1 MAAFEYTALDA
12 RGKESRGVIEGDA
25 PRQVRQQLRDKGLI
39 PLSVE
44 EVSRREKRRRGGALQ
59 LRRGVSA
66 TELALFTRQLATLA
80 QSGLPLEEALQTVA
94 RQSEGSRLQSMV
106 LAVRA
111 KVLEGHTLAAGLG
124 EFPYVF
130 PDLYRSTVAAGEQ
143 SGHLDGVLDRLAD
156 YTERRQQMRQKIG
169 LALFY
174 PIILMVVAVLIV
186 IGLLTYV
193 VPKVVTVF
201 ENMDQEL
208 PALTRGLIGLSDF
221 LRVHWWWLLLLVVAA
236 AFAVRALLKVSRVR
250 HRWHELMLRL
260 PIIGRLVR
268 GANSARFARTLS
280 ILVGSGVPV
289 LEAMRIS
296 AEVLGSLPMRESVSA
311 AADRVREGA
320 GIAPALERSGYFPPM
335 LVHLIASGES
345 SGRLEEMLE
354 RAAANQERELETQIA
369 ALMGV
374 FEPLMILMM
383 GLVVLLIVLAI
394 LLPIFEMNN
403 LVQ

>member
-25 PRQVRQQLRDKGLI
+25 PRQVRQLLRDKGLI

-44 EVSRREKRRRGGALQ
+44 EVSRREKRRSRGGLQ
-59 LRRGVSA
+59 LRRGLSA
-66 TELALFTRQLATLA
+66 TELALFTRQLATLI
-80 QSGLPLEEALQTVA
+80 QSGLPLEEALKTVA
-94 RQSEGSRLQSMV
+94 RQSEGARLQSMV

-111 KVLEGHTLAAGLG
+111 KVMEGHTLAAGLG
-124 EFPYVF
+124 EFPHVF

-156 YTERRQQMRQKIG
+156 YTERRQQMRQKVG

-174 PIILMVVAVLIV
+174 PAILMVVAVLIV

-208 PALTRGLIGLSDF
+208 PALTRGLIALSDF
-221 LRVHWWWLLLLVVAA
+221 LREHWWWLLLLVVVVALG
-236 AFAVRALLKVSRVR
+236 VRALLRVPQVR
-250 HRWHELMLRL
+250 FRWHVLLHGL
-260 PIIGRLVR
+260 PLIGRLVR

-296 AEVLGSLPMRESVSA
+296 AEVLASLPMRESVTRA
-311 AADRVREGA
+311 AERVREGA
-320 GIAPALERSGYFPPM
+320 GIASSLERSGHFPPM

-354 RAAANQERELETQIA
+354 RAAENQERELETQIG

-374 FEPLMILMM
+374 FEPLMILLM
-383 GLVVLLIVLAI
+383 GGVVLLIVLAI

-403 LVQ
+403 LIQ